1 MSEYKKASAY
11 IATVNRNAA
20 RGKVKETFMSKR
32 LKAIRAN
39 PSHQVAAKEGGR
51 GGKGQLGGVSVRAPQ
66 RIRSGHTLTQDA
78 IRSHHKGK
86 TVLTKQTAKKAGEKL
101 AEEATR
107 RAKGK
112 GGAVSKDVKRA
123 GLQVKAQIT
132 GKKLR
137 MPLGAEGSITAKP
150 AVILRRPNINDLHEI
165 DKAGLSFPSLHDEFQ
180 KTMSLL
186 HGGEVGDHL

>member
-20 RGKVKETFMSKR
+20 KGKVKETFMSKR
-32 LKAIRAN
+32 LKSIRAN
-39 PSHQVAAKEGGR
+39 PSHQVASKPAGHAKGR
-51 GGKGQLGGVSVRAPQ
+51 ALAASVRTPQ
-66 RIRSGHTLTQDA
+66 RIRSSHTLTKDA
-78 IRSHHKGK
+78 IRSHHKGHSALAK
-86 TVLTKQTAKKAGEKL
+86 DTAKKAGKRL
-101 AEEATR
+101 AEETTR
-107 RAKGK
+107 TAKGK
-112 GGAVSKDVKRA
+112 GGAVSRDIQKAR
-123 GLQVKAQIT
+123 LQLNAQIA

-137 MPLGAEGSITAKP
+137 SVGQDGAGFMKATPAK
-150 AVILRRPNINDLHEI
+150 VLRRPNINDLHEI

>member
-11 IATVNRNAA
+11 IATVKRNAA
-20 RGKVKETFMSKR
+20 KGKVKETFMSKR

-39 PSHQVAAKEGGR
+39 PSHQVAAKPAGYAKGR
-51 GGKGQLGGVSVRAPQ
+51 ALAASVRAPQ

>member
-20 RGKVKETFMSKR
+20 KGKVKETFMSKR
-32 LKAIRAN
+32 LKSIRAN
-39 PSHQVAAKEGGR
+39 PSHQVAAKPAGHAKGR
-51 GGKGQLGGVSVRAPQ
+51 ALAASVRTPQ
-66 RIRSGHTLTQDA
+66 RIRSSHTLTKDA